1 MIQAMSGRRIGYGG
15 YALAILLVSIG
26 VDGVLASI
34 GYTSPIILISIPLL
48 SLGVYTILFSAIAGD
63 WRYYLLWGLIL
74 SSLGASLML
83 TLVTGNLMLNLSVS
97 LIIIVLVGVIVSR
110 KRS

>member
-1 MIQAMSGRRIGYGG
+1 MIQEMNRRRTGYGG

-26 VDGVLASI
+26 VDGILAST
-34 GYTSPIILISIPLL
+34 GYTSLFILLSIPLL
-48 SLGVYTILFSAIAGD
+48 SLGVYTVLFSAIARD
-63 WRYYLLWGLIL
+63 WRYYLLWGLVL
-74 SSLGASLML
+74 SSIGASLIL
-83 TLVTGNLMLNLSVS
+83 TLVTGNLMLNLSIS

>member
-1 MIQAMSGRRIGYGG
+1 MSGRRIGYGG
-15 YALAILLVSIG
+15 YALAVFLVSIG
-26 VDGVLASI
+26 VDGVLASL
-34 GYTSPIILISIPLL
+34 GYASPFILISIPIL

-63 WRYYLLWGLIL
+63 WRYYLVWGLIL
-74 SSLGASLML
+74 SSIGASLIL
-83 TLVTGNLMLNLSVS
+83 TPVTGNLMLNLSIS